1 MDAVVGT
8 FRVPLCSMTLFKGV
22 TAYLHKAAGEL
33 AAPVMNR
40 LEFPLKVNVIQG
52 VLGSYEVVNGDSSS
66 PPMMS

>member
-1 MDAVVGT
+1 
-8 FRVPLCSMTLFKGV
+8 MTLFKGV

-52 VLGSYEVVNGDSSS
+52 VLGAYEVVNSDSSS